1 MSNAEHGLEIED
13 VWNGRVSIALVERG
27 VGQSTGDVRLRVR
40 VRSIGF
46 EGEYD
51 GVWIEAPIAIAF
63 IEQLAALERDR
74 RGSASMT
81 SMSPGDFSLQVRIVD
96 SAGHATVS
104 GFLGRCCSY
113 YRGLVEA
120 RVGFDLDLEPDR
132 LPYLLREAHRL
143 LLGDSG

>member
-1 MSNAEHGLEIED
+1 MSDAEHGLEIAD

-27 VGQSTGDVRLRVR
+27 AGQSTGDVRLRVR
-40 VRSIGF
+40 VSSIGF

-51 GVWIEAPIAIAF
+51 EVWIEARIATAF
-63 IEQLAALERDR
+63 IDQLTALERDR
-74 RGSASMT
+74 RGSATMT

-96 SAGHATVS
+96 SAGHATAS
-104 GFLGRCCSY
+104 GFLGRCCTY
-113 YRGLVEA
+113 YRGPVEA

-143 LLGDSG
+143 LVGDPG